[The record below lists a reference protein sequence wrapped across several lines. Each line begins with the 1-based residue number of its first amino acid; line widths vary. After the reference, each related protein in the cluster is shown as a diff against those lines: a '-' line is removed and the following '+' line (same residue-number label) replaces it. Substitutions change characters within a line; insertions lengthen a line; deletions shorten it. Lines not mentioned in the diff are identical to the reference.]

1 MTREL
6 ALSKWG
12 PNKLF
17 YVFMN
22 SKKKQATPIN
32 LESDRLSASII
43 IIICIK
49 SIWDGK
55 QFN

>member
-6 ALSKWG
+6 ALGKWG

-17 YVFMN
+17 YVCMN
-22 SKKKQATPIN
+22 SKKKTAPIN
-32 LESDRLSASII
+32 PESDRLFASII
-43 IIICIK
+43 IIMCIK